1 MDQRRET
8 VQATLPGGAE
18 ISVSAVGASGAQD
31 VSASKVFD
39 LDGVREALT
48 GMAQLAHDALSK
60 VSPDSA
66 TVEFGLDVRVESG
79 KLTGLLVSGSG
90 EASLK
95 VTLNWSGKPASG
107 NKPPSP

>member
-1 MDQRRET
+1 VNQRRDT
-8 VQATLPGGAE
+8 VQAILPGGAE
-18 ISVSAVGASGAQD
+18 ISVSAVSVGGAED
-31 VSASKVFD
+31 VAAPKAFD
-39 LDGVREALT
+39 LEGVREALT

-66 TVEFGLDVRVESG
+66 TVEFGLDVKVESG

-95 VTLNWSGKPASG
+95 VTLEWSGKRD
-107 NKPPSP
+107 